1 MERPPGH
8 DRKNREKSLLA
19 AAAPSLI
26 RDNILHRANTLQEAE
41 DSVIFNERKIYQ
53 KKEEIKR
60 LRELRDKYDVGG
72 QNFLAASNKLKDAE
86 MLLSHL
92 EDNIEALQDKIKELQ
107 TERRIAVGHQRP
119 RNRDERPVVSDSE
132 VPDRR
137 PPSVHSSMEH
147 IPHEAPAALGS
158 VRRSLTPPPQQQVP
172 AALDPDPDSPPE
184 VKFEPRPAFP
194 GPEIYAA
201 SKEKAGQL
209 VGDALAVGKRLLGAA
224 AAAGAAGAELARKKK
239 REYDEA
245 REAKRL
251 RDAEAEA
258 KRQAEEAVRTVERHK
273 KEEEERRLRAE
284 QQREADAREAERRA
298 REQEERE
305 HRFRQEQAAAALRHQ
320 EHLRRRQEALDREAD
335 RQLEAAQRELEERAQ
350 VESVRAELEAAEKAQ
365 EEAAARESALQFARD
380 EAAREQQAIAAK
392 RHEDELMNRLA
403 REQEE
408 ALNRIARERAAAAPA
423 APVAEPVAGSMHIL
437 AHDPSDEEMEP
448 VAGRS
453 VAHAPRPV
461 TSSRG
466 SSGHEAKPPPLP
478 PRPVYPAPG
487 SPLDLSAASAIPVPD
502 ASHHSLPH
510 DPDEAAA
517 TLVDMAQPPSVH
529 RSRKRESQKRPRNLH
544 LPVDVAPVPPPRSPP
559 RSPVAI
565 YGSVPPVPPP
575 RSPEPELET
584 EPIEPVRSA
593 RKKGRKGGGGGGY
606 GGGAQII
613 PMRDPEEAQREIRAE
628 VQKLVDE
635 RAEEKRVRKAS
646 AKAKAAAA
654 KKTVVINVPAPVQ
667 EKPTQLVPVPVPV
680 QASVPPV
687 EYHPLPSAYYP
698 PSYSPYRPLMQQHA
712 MALPHD
718 PDEPERTHPRMM
730 QQTMYW

>member
-1 MERPPGH
+1 MERPPNRAS
-8 DRKNREKSLLA
+8 RKKTLLQPGSPA
-19 AAAPSLI
+19 VVRTRTVEDAEAGI
-26 RDNILHRANTLQEAE
+26 RNHERW
-41 DSVIFNERKIYQ
+41 IFQ
-53 KKEEIKR
+53 KQEEIKR
-60 LRELRDKYDVGG
+60 LRDEKDKYAVGSPSYM
-72 QNFLAASNKLKDAE
+72 AASNAVKDAE
-86 MLLSHL
+86 QVLGAYEENLDALKDKKEEL
-92 EDNIEALQDKIKELQ
+92 EYQ
-107 TERRIAVGHQRP
+107 RRVAVGHQRP
-119 RNRDERPVVSDSE
+119 RNRDERSVVSDSD
-132 VPDRR
+132 VPDDR
-137 PPSVHSSMEH
+137 PPSVHSSMDH
-147 IPHEAPAALGS
+147 VPHEAPAALGS
-158 VRRSLTPPPQQQVP
+158 VRSLTPPPQQQVP

-258 KRQAEEAVRTVERHK
+258 KRQAEEATNRERHK
-273 KEEEERRLRAE
+273 KEEEEYSRLRAE

-575 RSPEPELET
+575 RSPEPEPELET

-667 EKPTQLVPVPVPV
+667 EKPTQLVPVPEP
-680 QASVPPV
+680 QYTASIPPV